1 LNVSKNKYLLLF
13 SSLAVLLVL
22 GVAAVQENLLRE
34 WRQIQATGRNEEGP
48 ITVQLRQIVNPA
60 LKTSDRCVSCHV
72 SMAPGESNVTGAKV
86 RAPHKPVV
94 HDPSE
99 WGCTVCHA
107 GQGQATDKADAHG
120 TVHFW
125 PDPMIE
131 QRYALAGCGNCHA
144 LPGVPQHERLTEARN
159 AFTRLDCFACHKVDG
174 RGGMIRPDGGGME
187 GPDLSRA
194 GFGGYDPDWYRKH
207 LAKNQAAR
215 EGPWR
220 HSFAPI
226 SDADRELLKDYLAT
240 AMAMPKLIEAKA
252 VFNSTG
258 CMGCHKIS
266 GVGGDEGI
274 DLAHEGEKD
283 PGQINFVHLSGGH
296 TVENWMAEHFRSPVS
311 VVVGSQMPSL
321 GLSDRD
327 VDLLTLYMRSLRR
340 KDLPAS
346 HTPKDAVRVARFG
359 EREFATDGATIFGTF
374 CTGCHGGGGAGR
386 RSPGMPSFPAIA
398 NPDLLSRVA
407 DEFLTATITRG
418 RPGRRMPAWGEIS
431 GGLRP
436 DEIKKVVAYL
446 RGLGPAY
453 QADGKPARWIKGDPV
468 QGKHLFTSVCSG
480 CHGPTGQGGEGPALN
495 NSVLLSS
502 ATDSYF
508 VQTIGLGRRGTAMQ
522 GFLEPHPARPTLS
535 RGEIEDI
542 VAFLRT
548 WERGKK

>member
-1 LNVSKNKYLLLF
+1 VNKNKYLLLS

-22 GVAAVQENLLRE
+22 GVAAVQENVLRE
-34 WRQIQATGRNEEGP
+34 WRRIQATGRSEEGP
-48 ITVQLRQIVNPA
+48 TPVQLRQIVNPG
-60 LKTSDRCVSCHV
+60 LKTNDRCISCHV
-72 SMAPGESNVTGAKV
+72 TMAPGESTVSGSPVLVA
-86 RAPHKPVV
+86 HKPVV

-120 TVHFW
+120 TVKFW

-131 QRYALAGCGNCHA
+131 RRYAIAGCGSCHA
-144 LPGVPQHERLTEARN
+144 PLAVPKDERLVKARN
-159 AFTRLDCFACHKVDG
+159 AFARLDCHACHKVDG
-174 RGGMIRPDGGGME
+174 RGGLIRPDGGGME

-194 GFGGYDPDWYRKH
+194 GISGYDADWYDKH
-207 LAKNQAAR
+207 LAKFTTAKD
-215 EGPWR
+215 GPWR
-220 HSFAPI
+220 SSFAPVT
-226 SDADRELLKDYLAT
+226 DADRELLHDYLAT

-258 CMGCHKIS
+258 CMGCHKVS

-274 DLAHEGEKD
+274 DLSREGEKD
-283 PGQINFVHLSGGH
+283 PGQINFAHLSGGH
-296 TVENWMAEHFRSPVS
+296 TVETWMAEHFRSPVS

-346 HTPKDAVRVARFG
+346 YTPKDVVRAARFG
-359 EREFATDGATIFGTF
+359 EREFAADGATLFGTF
-374 CTGCHGGGGAGR
+374 CTGCHGGGGVGR

-398 NPDLLSRVA
+398 NPDLLSRVS
-407 DEFLTATITRG
+407 DKFLTETITRG
-418 RPGRRMPAWGEIS
+418 RPGRRMPAWGEVS
-431 GGLRP
+431 GGLKP
-436 DEIKKVVAYL
+436 EEIKKVVAYL
-446 RGLGPAY
+446 RQLGPAY
-453 QADGKPARWIKGDPV
+453 KPDGKPERWIKADPLE
-468 QGKHLFTSVCSG
+468 GKRLFASTCSG
-480 CHGPTGQGGEGPALN
+480 CHGANGQGGEGPALN
-495 NSVLLSS
+495 NSVLLAS

-522 GFLEPHPARPTLS
+522 GFLEPHPARPTFS
-535 RGEIEDI
+535 EGEIENV

>member
-1 LNVSKNKYLLLF
+1 M
-13 SSLAVLLVL
+13 LLVL
-22 GVAAVQENLLRE
+22 GIAAVQENFLRE
-34 WRQIQATGRNEEGP
+34 WRRIQAAGRNEEGSIP
-48 ITVQLRQIVNPA
+48 VQLRQIVNPG
-60 LKTSDRCVSCHV
+60 LRTSDRCVSCHV
-72 SMAPGESNVTGAKV
+72 TMAPGESTVTGAAV
-86 RAPHKPVV
+86 LVAHKPVV

-120 TVHFW
+120 KVHFW

-131 QRYALAGCGNCHA
+131 QPYAIAGCGSCHA
-144 LPGVPQHERLTEARN
+144 PLAVPNEERLTAARN
-159 AFTRLDCFACHKVDG
+159 TFARLDCYACHRVDG

-194 GFGGYDPDWYRKH
+194 GINGYDPTWYDKH
-207 LAKNQAAR
+207 VAKYKAAKD
-215 EGPWR
+215 GPWR
-220 HSFAPI
+220 NSFAPV
-226 SDADRELLKDYLAT
+226 SEGDRDLIRDYLAT

-258 CMGCHKIS
+258 CTGCHKVG

-274 DLAHEGEKD
+274 DLSREGEKD
-283 PGQINFVHLSGGH
+283 PGQINFAHLSGGH

-327 VDLLTLYMRSLRR
+327 VDLLTLYTRSLRR
-340 KDLPAS
+340 RDLPAS
-346 HTPKDAVRVARFG
+346 YTPKDVVRAVRFG
-359 EREFATDGATIFGTF
+359 EREFASDGATIFGTF
-374 CTGCHGGGGAGR
+374 CTGCHGGGGVGR

-398 NPDLLSRVA
+398 NPDLLTRVS
-407 DEFLTATITRG
+407 DEFLTETITRG
-418 RPGRRMPAWGEIS
+418 RPGRRMPAWGELS
-431 GGLRP
+431 GGLKP
-436 DEIKKVVAYL
+436 EEIKKVVAYL
-446 RGLGPAY
+446 RQLGPAY
-453 QADGKPARWIKGDPV
+453 QPDSKPARWVKADSTE
-468 QGKHLFTSVCSG
+468 GKRLFESICSG
-480 CHGPTGQGGEGPALN
+480 CHGMKGQGGEGPALN
-495 NSVLLSS
+495 NSVLLAS

-535 RGEIEDI
+535 QAEIESI

>member
-1 LNVSKNKYLLLF
+1 MNKNKYLLLF

-22 GVAAVQENLLRE
+22 GVAAVQENFLRE
-34 WRQIQATGRNEEGP
+34 WRRIQATGRNEEGP
-48 ITVQLRQIVNPA
+48 IQVQLRQIVNPG
-60 LKTSDRCVSCHV
+60 LKTNDRCVSCHV
-72 SMAPGESNVTGAKV
+72 TMAPGESTVTGATV
-86 RAPHKPVV
+86 LVAHKPVV

-120 TVHFW
+120 TAHFW

-131 QRYALAGCGNCHA
+131 QRYAIAGCGGCHA
-144 LPGVPQHERLTEARN
+144 PLAVPNEERLTAARN
-159 AFTRLDCFACHKVDG
+159 AFARLDCYACHKVDG
-174 RGGMIRPDGGGME
+174 RGGLIRPDGGGME

-194 GFGGYDPDWYRKH
+194 GINGYDTAWYEKH
-207 LAKNQAAR
+207 LAKFHAAK

-220 HSFAPI
+220 NSFAPVA
-226 SDADRELLKDYLAT
+226 DADRELIRDYLAT

-258 CMGCHKIS
+258 CLGCHKVG

-274 DLAHEGEKD
+274 DLSREGEKD
-283 PGQINFVHLSGGH
+283 PGQINFAHLSGGH

-321 GLSDRD
+321 GLSDHD
-327 VDLLTLYMRSLRR
+327 VDLLTLYTRSLRR
-340 KDLPAS
+340 RDLPAS
-346 HTPKDAVRVARFG
+346 YTPKDVVRAVRFG
-359 EREFATDGATIFGTF
+359 EREFAPDGATIFGTF
-374 CTGCHGGGGAGR
+374 CTGCHGGGGVGR

-398 NPDLLSRVA
+398 SPDLLSRVS
-407 DEFLTATITRG
+407 DEFLTETIARG
-418 RPGRRMPAWGEIS
+418 RPGRRMPAWGELT

-446 RGLGPAY
+446 RQLGPAY
-453 QADGKPARWIKGDPV
+453 QPDGKPPRWVKGDPV
-468 QGKHLFTSVCSG
+468 EGKRLFESTCTG
-480 CHGPTGQGGEGPALN
+480 CHGATGQGGEGPALN
-495 NSVLLSS
+495 NSVLLAS
-502 ATDSYF
+502 ATDSYL

-535 RGEIEDI
+535 EGEIESI